1 MASVPRLT
9 LIPYLQSWDG
19 ASSKLTLNVLAIPDG
34 DPRAS
39 LTEGFPTSG
48 PPISEAELTLAVNLS
63 SEVEQLPMLTEVSA
77 SVDVPLPM
85 PSERGLVFAALE
97 ALFEPSVAAA
107 LPVRSAERTVH
118 KYLPTSY
125 RDAFA
130 FVAPR
135 TPLASISEDYKCM
148 LRCPPKKPLAE
159 PAVPTYSWIDA
170 LGYALRQP
178 LVLRAGGLLH
188 TIEVTLPSADLYAK
202 GGWLFVGLAA
212 GSDYASSAALP
223 GFLRSFATRV
233 PALGASTQ
241 RAIFT
246 AVLFPVFADA
256 TAAAAAGAD
265 YDEIFPEAI
274 RFDDGFAKIVHG
286 AQPQAMLHLDVAGE
300 SPPPIQDLGIF
311 LGWDDEDVLLA
322 QNRQIGLNPDGSE
335 PAEAPCG
342 TLGYRVDARVAGAAD
357 WSSLAA
363 VTAEHVPLGD
373 LDLGAFEGELQSEA
387 HPRRLDEQLW
397 LPAYFTSWTGESLV
411 VKSLEDKF
419 VRGVGGAS
427 ASPYSAVGLDAVP
440 LRYGQSYEFRV
451 RLADASGGG
460 PTLSESA
467 FTAGERPTA
476 EVAFKRFVPPKQP
489 RIEAQKVS
497 PEPLSVTLA
506 RPLIGYPEAVYTG
519 ISKAL
524 EQLTAIQRHN
534 EEHPTEH
541 HDVGL
546 EDTDAAYVQVRVLAR
561 TPAFDPGATFDD
573 WLELYTSTR
582 EFPPEAEA
590 TLELSGEYV
599 DVAQLSEID
608 TAAQEGPLGSIKG
621 PLPIPTA
628 RDVRLELRALCR
640 EDTAYFANE
649 AARRSTPV
657 TIDFHQAASKELE
670 PFRAVEPTV
679 DMRSVFLQPDSIAG
693 EGTPAVVQLQNDPTE
708 LLVTRL
714 AQAAGLSAAEDTLL
728 GLPGQRVVFGCAGLS
743 HRFSPEG
750 GSLTLTHLAELPNQW
765 LNVVRVELNRDWTW
779 KGAGSP
785 SLKLTRSLASLPGG
799 TPQSEEVTTVQL
811 IQAVNSTAAA
821 GEPERDR
828 TIVVFID
835 AFKPP
840 LEGGLPHELEVEY
853 QVALQ
858 LEGAATATVTLSNKL
873 PVTTPPRQIP
883 QLAAAG
889 HALSQYQADE
899 HYANTGPRTRM
910 LWLEFAEPLQDTRD
924 AYFGRV
930 LTHSPDPLLLARAEP
945 AADPP
950 AYERSQLD
958 PEPVRV
964 ITPGEADDLAGLA
977 TMQKLI
983 PAEGSNRHFLVPLP
997 PTVSAASPE
1006 LFAFYTYEIRVGHDR
1021 GSEASPFWSTAQGRF
1036 GEAVVLEGVQHP
1048 APELTCGITRLE
1060 EGVLIAAPYAR
1071 PYYEGADV
1079 LPNPP
1084 NTEIWV
1090 VLYAQVHQAD
1100 GASMRNI
1107 ELALLR
1113 ASLRR
1118 RVVGVAGF
1126 AGSGEET
1133 LEAFASRAIPSG
1145 PMAQVSFSD
1154 AELEALL
1161 AEYGLADDTPL
1172 SALAI
1177 ELIPEPNSP
1186 FDDPLRSELGE
1197 VRILRTSPLV
1207 AIQGVCC

>member
-1 MASVPRLT
+1 MTSVPRLT

-19 ASSKLTLNVLAIPDG
+19 TTRKLALNVLAIPDG

-39 LTEGFPTSG
+39 LTEGFPTTG
-48 PPISEAELTLAVNLS
+48 PPISEAELTLAVDLS

-85 PSERGLVFAALE
+85 PAERGLVFEALE
-97 ALFEPSVAAA
+97 AMFEPSVAAA
-107 LPVRSAERTVH
+107 LPVRSAERTLH

-135 TPLASISEDYKCM
+135 TPLASVDEEYKCM
-148 LRCPPKKPLAE
+148 LRCPPKKPLPT
-159 PAVPTYSWIDA
+159 PAPPTYSWIDA

-178 LVLRAGGLLH
+178 LVLRAAGLLH
-188 TIEVTLPSADLYAK
+188 TIEVTLPSPDLYK
-202 GGWLFVGLAA
+202 NGGWLFLTLAA
-212 GSDYASSAALP
+212 SSDYASSAPLP

-233 PALGASTQ
+233 PALTASTE

-256 TAAAAAGAD
+256 TAAAAAGGD
-265 YDEIFPEAI
+265 YDEVFPEAI
-274 RFDDGFAKIVHG
+274 RFDDGFAKIVHA
-286 AQPQAMLHLDVAGE
+286 AQQEAMLHLDEAGE

-322 QNRQIGLNPDGSE
+322 LNRQIGLNPDGSE

-342 TLGYRVDARVAGAAD
+342 TLGYRVDARLAGAAK

-363 VTAEHVPLGD
+363 VSAEHVPLGA
-373 LDLGAFEGELQSEA
+373 LDLGAFNGELQTEA

-397 LPAYFTSWTGESLV
+397 LPAYFTNWTGESMV

-419 VRGVGGAS
+419 VRGAPGAT
-427 ASPYSAVGLDAVP
+427 ASPYTAVGLDAVP

-460 PTLSESA
+460 PALAQSA
-467 FTAGERPTA
+467 FNVGERPTA
-476 EVAFKRFVPPKQP
+476 QLAFKRYVPPKQP
-489 RIEAQKVS
+489 RVEAQKSS

-519 ISKAL
+519 IAKAL
-524 EQLTAIQRHN
+524 EELTAIQHHN

-541 HDVGL
+541 QEVGL
-546 EDTDAAYVQVRVLAR
+546 ADIDASYVEVRVLAR
-561 TPAFDPGATFDD
+561 TPTFDPGATFDD
-573 WLELYTSTR
+573 WFELYSTTR
-582 EFPPEAEA
+582 EFPSEPDA
-590 TLELSGEYV
+590 TLQLTGEYL

-608 TAAQEGPLGSIKG
+608 ASAQEGPLGSVKG
-621 PLPIPTA
+621 ALPIPTA
-628 RDVRLELRALCR
+628 RDIRLELRALCR
-640 EDTAYFANE
+640 EDPAYFANE
-649 AARRSTPV
+649 AARRSLPV
-657 TIDFHQAASKELE
+657 TVEFHQPAAKEPK
-670 PFRAVEPTV
+670 PFQPVEPTV
-679 DMRSVFLQPDSIAG
+679 DMRSVFLQPDSVAG
-693 EGTPAVVQLQNDPTE
+693 EGTPAVVQVQNDPSE
-708 LLVTRL
+708 LLVSRL
-714 AQAAGLSAAEDTLL
+714 AQAAGLNASEDTLL

-743 HRFSPEG
+743 HRLSPEG
-750 GSLTLTHLAELPNQW
+750 GSLVLTHLAELPRQW

-799 TPQSEEVTTVQL
+799 TAQSEEVTTVQL
-811 IQAVNSTAAA
+811 VHAVNSTAAS

-853 QVALQ
+853 QVELQ
-858 LEGAATATVTLSNKL
+858 LQGAANAKVALPNRL
-873 PVTTPPRQIP
+873 PVTTPPQQIP
-883 QLAAAG
+883 QVAAAG
-889 HALSQYQADE
+889 HALSEYQADE
-899 HYANTGPRTRM
+899 HYASTGPRTRM
-910 LWLEFAEPLQDTRD
+910 LWLEFAEPLKDTRD
-924 AYFGRV
+924 AYFMRV
-930 LTHSPDPLLLARAEP
+930 LAQSPDPLLLARAEP

-950 AYERSQLD
+950 GFERSALD
-958 PEPVRV
+958 PELVRV

-997 PTVSAASPE
+997 PSVAAASPD
-1006 LFAFYTYEIRVGHDR
+1006 LFGFFTYEIRVGHDR
-1021 GSEASPFWSTAQGRF
+1021 GSAASPFWSTAQGRF
-1036 GEAVVLEGVQHP
+1036 GEPVVLEGVQHP
-1048 APELTCGITRLE
+1048 APELSCSVTRLE
-1060 EGVLIAAPYAR
+1060 EGVLITAPYAR
-1071 PYYEGADV
+1071 PYYEAADV
-1079 LPNPP
+1079 LPSPP

-1090 VLYAQVHQAD
+1090 VIYAQVHQAD

-1107 ELALLR
+1107 ELAVQR
-1113 ASLRR
+1113 GSLARQ
-1118 RVVGVAGF
+1118 VFGAAGF
-1126 AGSGEET
+1126 ELSSFAGLEE
-1133 LEAFASRAIPSG
+1133 SVGRAIPSG
-1145 PMAQVSFSD
+1145 PMAQVSFTD

-1172 SALAI
+1172 SALAV

-1186 FDDPLRSELGE
+1186 FADPLRSELGE

-1207 AIQGVCC
+1207 AIQSVCC